1 MGFLWT
7 IAFRNILRNKRRTA
21 ITLVAIVLGLSLILI
36 GQGMMDGLQ
45 LQSERNLIDYS
56 LGHMKLF
63 PPEYQVGELLDLEYA
78 IGESQ
83 AIIDHLNGKS
93 WVEAALGQVVFEA
106 GISNGFDYHPV
117 IGVGIDPES
126 AEQGIMLKD
135 ALVAGKFLEN
145 ASGTIMLGSNLA
157 ETMGLEVGSVL
168 TLDTRTVEGMRD
180 ALDFTVVGLIR
191 TGNPQ
196 VDRMSAYVSLEQVQ
210 EMLNMPDQVT
220 EILVRLRQGKS
231 QEVAMTDISGWLSA
245 TGRLLK
251 VLSWKELSK
260 DFLELHK
267 MKKSG
272 FGVMMA
278 LLVFLTAVGIANTI
292 LMATFE
298 RVPEIGTMR
307 ALGMMGAKIRWMF
320 IFEGM
325 MLGIVGGAIAVMLGG
340 AANAY
345 LQVHGMDLTA
355 MYGDADIGYPIKDM
369 FYSDL
374 NIASCL
380 SVFVLGILMAVV
392 ASFFPAWRAG
402 KQPVTNAF
410 RHMT

>member
-21 ITLVAIVLGLSLILI
+21 ITLAAIVLGLSLILI

-45 LQSERNLIDYS
+45 LQSERNLIDFS

-83 AIIDHLNGKS
+83 GIIDHLNGKS

-117 IGVGIDPES
+117 IGVGIDPEL

-145 ASGTIMLGSNLA
+145 SSGTIMLGSNLA

-196 VDRMSAYVSLEQVQ
+196 VDRMSAYVSLDQVQ

-220 EILVRLRQGKS
+220 EILVRLRQGRS
-231 QEVAMTDISGWLSA
+231 QEAAMADISGWLSA

-260 DFLELHK
+260 DFLALHK

-278 LLVFLTAVGIANTI
+278 LVVFLTAVGIANTV

-307 ALGMMGAKIRWMF
+307 ALGMLGAKIRWMF

-325 MLGIVGGAIAVMLGG
+325 MLGIVGGVVAVVLGG
-340 AANAY
+340 AVNAY

-374 NIASCL
+374 NLASCL

-402 KQPVTNAF
+402 KQPVTDAF
-410 RHMT
+410 RHM

>member
-1 MGFLWT
+1 MGFLWK

-63 PPEYQVGELLDLEYA
+63 PPEYQVGEMLDLEYA

-83 AIIDHLNGKS
+83 AILDHLNGES
-93 WVEAALGQVVFEA
+93 WVEGALGQLIFEA

-117 IGVGIDPES
+117 IGVGVDTELLD
-126 AEQGIMLKD
+126 QGIMLKD

-145 ASGTIMLGSNLA
+145 ASGTVMLGSNLA
-157 ETMGLEVGSVL
+157 ETMGLEVGSDL
-168 TLDTRTVEGMRD
+168 TLDTRTVDGMRD
-180 ALDFTVVGLIR
+180 AQDFTVVGLLR

-196 VDRMSAYVSLEQVQ
+196 VDRMSVYVSLEQVQ
-210 EMLNMPDQVT
+210 ELLNMPNQVT

-231 QEVAMTDISGWLSA
+231 QEAAMADISGWLTT

-260 DFLELHK
+260 DFIELHK

-278 LLVFLTAVGIANTI
+278 MLVVLTAVGIANTI

-307 ALGMMGAKIRWMF
+307 ALGMLGGKIRWMF
-320 IFEGM
+320 IFEGL
-325 MLGIVGGAIAVMLGG
+325 MLGIVGGVVAIVLGG
-340 AANAY
+340 AVNGY
-345 LQVHGMDLTA
+345 LQVHGMNLTA

-374 NIASCL
+374 NLASCL
-380 SVFVLGILMAVV
+380 SVFVLGVVMAVV

-402 KQPVTNAF
+402 KQPVTDAF